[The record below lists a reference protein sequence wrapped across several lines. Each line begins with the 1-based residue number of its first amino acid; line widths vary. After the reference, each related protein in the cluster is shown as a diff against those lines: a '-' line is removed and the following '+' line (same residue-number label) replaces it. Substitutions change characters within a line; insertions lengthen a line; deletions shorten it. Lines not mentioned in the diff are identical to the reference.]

1 MKQVYVYL
9 LDTLADW
16 ELGYVLSGL
25 NSDQFFK
32 ADHPKLSMKTVSLS
46 KYPIKTLGGITIL
59 PDGLID
65 EIIIDADTF
74 LLLPGAY
81 TWDDPKHLPIIEKAK
96 QLLAVGGTVAAIC
109 GATGALANAGLL
121 DNRPH
126 TSNAVEYLEMVSP
139 LYNGQ
144 SHYQIERAYMDHNLI
159 TASAAGALLWAR
171 YIIERADVF
180 AENTL
185 ELWYKY
191 YETGDSKYM
200 FELLNEIPEKDK

>member
-65 EIIIDADTF
+65 KIIIEKDTI

-126 TSNAVEYLEMVSP
+126 TSNAVEYLEMVCP
-139 LYNGQ
+139 TYKGQ
-144 SHYQIERAYMDHNLI
+144 SHFKSERAYMDQNLI

-180 AENTL
+180 AEHTL

-200 FELLNEIPEKDK
+200 FEFLNEFPENEK